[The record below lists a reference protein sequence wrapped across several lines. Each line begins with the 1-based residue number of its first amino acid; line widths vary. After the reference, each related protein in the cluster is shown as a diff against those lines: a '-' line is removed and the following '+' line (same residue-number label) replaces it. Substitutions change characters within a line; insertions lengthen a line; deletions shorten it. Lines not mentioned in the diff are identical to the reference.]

1 MGFNKRK
8 VICIFTTLIS
18 VLFLNNLDVNAE
30 DYSNLIYHDSSIF
43 TWTNGTTQSVVPD
56 NTYYKDTSSYL
67 YILRDKIYF
76 FDNAYADETSLSSGS
91 YIMDYYIYGVVSS
104 NNTCDTLELTMAYVD
119 GAGST
124 FTANVDC
131 IGVEK
136 TKMYGL
142 DATHI
147 YMKFTLKTPAWFIT
161 NNIKSIYSFVYPTTN
176 NAMNYGFSI
185 GTIQTYTSEAYN
197 SIINTIKQNNA
208 NQTIIDQNTQTNS
221 KLDEQI
227 EQNKEIINQQK
238 ETNDYITDDT
248 EPNADI
254 SALGNVQGLLPEGP
268 VDSLLNIPF
277 MFLSVI
283 TSSMGG
289 VCVPMEFNFVFDS
302 SLTLPCFSEQFYG
315 NVPDL
320 LLNFLSLIPS
330 AFILIKYFK
339 HLYKKVDRAVSMDS
353 NADDQWGAI

>member
-1 MGFNKRK
+1 MGNYKRK
-8 VICIFTTLIS
+8 FIFVFTTLIS
-18 VLFLNNLDVNAE
+18 ILFLNNLEVHAITLTNRL
-30 DYSNLIYHDSSIF
+30 LINSTQMNTSTRLYTSGAQNMDLLIKSSDSS
-43 TWTNGTTQSVVPD
+43 VVDHNLPQYGYIALC
-56 NTYYKDTSSYL
+56 NAKGSSRSKYIDT
-67 YILRDKIYF
+67 
-76 FDNAYADETSLSSGS
+76 
-91 YIMDYYIYGVVSS
+91 VSS
-104 NNTCDTLELTMAYVD
+104 NLVTDLAVINSTVGCTIPGSSSYIDTARVMYITYKIPYTNYNC
-119 GAGST
+119 GNGS
-124 FTANVDC
+124 
-131 IGVEK
+131 GVC
-136 TKMYGL
+136 YW
-142 DATHI
+142 I
-147 YMKFTLKTPAWFIT
+147 
-161 NNIKSIYSFVYPTTN
+161 NNISLAWWEPPGSNEYSLIS
-176 NAMNYGFSI
+176 YGFS
-185 GTIQTYTSEAYN
+185 YDPYN
-197 SIINTIKQNNA
+197 FNDTVDPSVLQNDSIINNGNE
-208 NQTIIDQNTQTNS
+208 TND

-339 HLYKKVDRAVSMDS
+339 YLYKKVDRAVSMDS